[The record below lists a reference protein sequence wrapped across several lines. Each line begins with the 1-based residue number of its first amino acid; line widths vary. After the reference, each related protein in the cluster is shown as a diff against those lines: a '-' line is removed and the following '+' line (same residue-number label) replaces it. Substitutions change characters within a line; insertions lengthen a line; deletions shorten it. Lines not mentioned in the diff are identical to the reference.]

1 VRIISSGSHQI
12 GFEKLLADIDSQIED
27 FNEIDPDAIREAEFV
42 QVQAILETLRGKT
55 IKRASVEETRI
66 VVETIEGDRY
76 FFFGFMGSRS
86 SETDPGP

>member
-1 VRIISSGSHQI
+1 MWIISGSHQI

-42 QVQAILETLRGKT
+42 QVQAILETLCGKT

-66 VVETIEGDRY
+66 VVETNEGDRY

-86 SETDPGP
+86 SKADPGP